1 MINTGSNG
9 FENNDQQAENAESKT
24 ADQQNENTVGAEQ
37 TENKPVKGIVK
48 SVEDKKVTIVIGEK
62 TYTFENN
69 KDDLKLQKG
78 DKVSVVLVKDAEGKE
93 QVKSVKVLPAD
104 TEIDKTTLE
113 TAAKA
118 ETATTE
124 TAAAE
129 TAAAETAA
137 TTETAAAETA
147 ATTET
152 AAALEQ

>member
-48 SVEDKKVTIVIGEK
+48 SVEDKKVKIVIGEK

-93 QVKSVKVLPAD
+93 QVKSSRDRNNRDCSSRDRSSRDCSNNRDCSSP
-104 TEIDKTTLE
+104 
-113 TAAKA
+113 
-118 ETATTE
+118 
-124 TAAAE
+124 
-129 TAAAETAA
+129 
-137 TTETAAAETA
+137 
-147 ATTET
+147 
-152 AAALEQ
+152 

>member
-9 FENNDQQAENAESKT
+9 FENNDQQTENVESKT

-48 SVEDKKVTIVIGEK
+48 SVEDKKVKIVIGEK

-118 ETATTE
+118 ETATTTE
-124 TAAAE
+124 TAAKA
-129 TAAAETAA
+129 
-137 TTETAAAETA
+137 ETAAAETA

>member
-48 SVEDKKVTIVIGEK
+48 SVEDKKVKIAIGEK

-104 TEIDKTTLE
+104 TEIE

-137 TTETAAAETA
+137 TTETAAA
-147 ATTET
+147 
-152 AAALEQ
+152 LEQ